1 MLGGSI
7 AFISIRLLITHLMFM
22 TLVSYNMASL
32 QPMPNLVPEGYTAT
46 TIYPSFTRFEVMR
59 QLLNSYTFDSTD
71 HKISHFVLYCLV
83 LFHLAE
89 EKNIRV
95 IGGLVDRVARM
106 ISFNNNLPNLE
117 VFYKYSKF
125 VQNSKQSVVTDL
137 TSSYIVTV
145 RK

>member
-1 MLGGSI
+1 M
-7 AFISIRLLITHLMFM
+7 AFISIKLLITHLMFM
-22 TLVSYNMASL
+22 TFVSYNMASL

-46 TIYPSFTRFEVMR
+46 TIYPAFTRFEVMR

-71 HKISHFVLYCLV
+71 HKISDFVFYCLV
-83 LFHLAE
+83 LFHLTE

-106 ISFNNNLPNLE
+106 IAFNNNLPNLE

-125 VQNSKQSVVTDL
+125 VQNGKQSVVTDL
-137 TSSYIVTV
+137 TSSYIVAV